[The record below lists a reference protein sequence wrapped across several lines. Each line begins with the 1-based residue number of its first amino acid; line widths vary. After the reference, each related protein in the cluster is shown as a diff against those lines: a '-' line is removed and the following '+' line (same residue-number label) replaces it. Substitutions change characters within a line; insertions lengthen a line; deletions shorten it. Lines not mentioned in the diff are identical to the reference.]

1 MFTLFKPPEGYEPTM
16 INPLLDHKYTDFN
29 QFVGPNRYIV
39 PFLACGDLS
48 AYDSDKSY
56 PLNLGGAAKAYEYH
70 EPIQVP
76 IDPPYKTAIA
86 KRRGEPVDQLE
97 DNLESCDL
105 NK

>member
-1 MFTLFKPPEGYEPTM
+1 MCQNCLPPEGYEPTM

-56 PLNLGGAAKAYEYH
+56 PLNLGSEYKYH
-70 EPIQVP
+70 EPVQKP

-86 KRRGEPVDQLE
+86 ERHHGQQDIEKQLE
-97 DNLESCDL
+97 ACDI
-105 NK
+105 NPAD

>member
-1 MFTLFKPPEGYEPTM
+1 MEKREIHSHL
-16 INPLLDHKYTDFN
+16 ILLNFFVDFN

-56 PLNLGGAAKAYEYH
+56 PLNLGSAYKYH
-70 EPIQVP
+70 EPVQKP

-86 KRRGEPVDQLE
+86 ERRGEDLENQLE
-97 DNLESCDL
+97 KCDI
-105 NK
+105 NS

>member
-1 MFTLFKPPEGYEPTM
+1 M

-56 PLNLGGAAKAYEYH
+56 PLNLGAAAAAYKYH
-70 EPIQVP
+70 EPVQKP
-76 IDPPYKTAIA
+76 IDPPYKTYFAE
-86 KRRGEPVDQLE
+86 KRGA
-97 DNLESCDL
+97 DNLEEKMSECDI